1 MHNGIAFLG
10 SFCFTLFKACLLSSL
25 EGVWMSLLD
34 EEPIMLLP
42 AAAAATT
49 AVSNDIV
56 LTVIQIPCMSL

>member
-1 MHNGIAFLG
+1 MELHAFLG

-42 AAAAATT
+42 AAAAAATT